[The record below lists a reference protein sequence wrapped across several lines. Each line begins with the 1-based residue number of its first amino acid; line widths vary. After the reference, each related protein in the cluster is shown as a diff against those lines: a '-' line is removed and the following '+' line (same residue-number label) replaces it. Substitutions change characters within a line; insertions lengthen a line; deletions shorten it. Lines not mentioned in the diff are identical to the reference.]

1 MNMFQGR
8 DPLQGADR
16 GCELQD
22 RRVQGVAQR
31 QGLLHRVR
39 APQLQRHLLRRPL
52 QAAHRTHAPDQGPPP
67 IPRRVSHALDW
78 ST

>member
-22 RRVQGVAQR
+22 RGVQGVGAR
-31 QGLLHRVR
+31 QGVQDGVR
-39 APQLQRHLLRRPL
+39 ENELQRVHQRGPL
-52 QAAHRTHAPDQGPPP
+52 PALHWEDAPDPSSPP
-67 IPRRVSHALDW
+67 ISR
-78 ST
+78 